1 MQNLR
6 LAAVLLT
13 LFVFGCDQQR
23 PPQPTP
29 KKAILIV
36 TWLVPGQPPE
46 TTQTLLSSETACKE
60 ALAATQEAGTRAK
73 AERER
78 LNADE
83 KAEAIAQVRKDEA
96 AMRAR
101 NPNILTMGP
110 SLENQRKL
118 RGVEPPQVAAYCIN
132 Q

>member
-1 MQNLR
+1 MQSLR
-6 LAAVLLT
+6 LVAVLLT
-13 LFVFGCDQQR
+13 LFVFGCDQSR
-23 PPQPTP
+23 PPPP
-29 KKAILIV
+29 ASKKAILIV

-46 TTQTLLSSETACKE
+46 TTQTLLSSEIACKK
-60 ALAATQEAGTRAK
+60 ALAATEEAGARAK

-83 KAEAIAQVRKDEA
+83 KAEAIAQGRKDEA
-96 AMRAR
+96 QLRAR
-101 NPNILTMGP
+101 NPNILSVGP